1 MSAAMAGGKAGPSPE
16 RSAMKRAPVFPRSA
30 VPKCRR
36 LLLVLALVVTAL
48 VVAGCRSDDSNP
60 GNGKSPT
67 QTVAPGY

>member
-1 MSAAMAGGKAGPSPE
+1 
-16 RSAMKRAPVFPRSA
+16 MKRALVFPLST
-30 VPKCRR
+30 VFKCRR
-36 LLLVLALVVTAL
+36 LLLVVALVVSAL